1 MDQAVQDIGDAVDSA
16 LAKFI
21 RVPYTPESELSRIGL
36 DSLSIVRIAVEVV
49 PDADQEIDA
58 SELAGLRTVG
68 EFRTWLCG
76 LAAPGGAR

>member
-21 RVPYTPESELSRIGL
+21 RVPYTPDSELSRIGL
-36 DSLSIVRIAVEVV
+36 DSLSIVRIVVEVV

-58 SELAGLRTVG
+58 GELAGLRTVG
-68 EFRTWLCG
+68 GFREWLRG
-76 LAAPGGAR
+76 LAASGGAR